1 MIGRLSGTLLERR
14 PPNLLLDVAGVG
26 YEVEA
31 PMSVFDKLPENGQPC
46 TLLIHQVIREDA
58 HLLFG
63 FVSASDREMFR
74 SLLKIS
80 GVGPKVALGILSS
93 VSAGDFALMVES
105 GDSQALTRLP
115 GIGKKTAERLVLE
128 MKSRLDGLELG
139 SGTSVGTG
147 QSTSGERNAAGE
159 ARAGLVALG
168 YSPAEALKMI
178 KGVSDDSASA
188 EAMIR
193 QALKNR
199 MQR

>member
-1 MIGRLSGTLLERR
+1 MIARLAGTLLERR
-14 PPNLLLDVAGVG
+14 PPNLLLDISGVG

-31 PMSVFDKLPENGQPC
+31 PMSVFDKLPDTGQPC

-63 FVSASDREMFR
+63 FVNSADRELFR

-80 GVGPKVALGILSS
+80 GVGPKVALAILSS
-93 VSAGDFALMVES
+93 VSAADFALMVES

-115 GIGKKTAERLVLE
+115 GIGKKTAERLILE
-128 MKSRLDGLELG
+128 MKSRLDGLEIG
-139 SGTSVGTG
+139 PG
-147 QSTSGERNAAGE
+147 AAGSAAEQAGGADSAASE

-178 KGVSDDSASA
+178 KGLGEASASA